1 MLPQVAGTCK
11 LDFLPALQVCAA
23 FFNEWKSSNLF
34 VFLILKLV
42 SLSLECTHTVWI
54 RSLLTKL
61 ATVSKKL
68 SIPLSKHGHFC
79 LQKWGSITKTVAVK
93 PNVWCNF
100 FCFTRKQSIFSR
112 SSTPC
117 VCTCYTDMCVFCFGS
132 SVPSCFLVVLF
143 TLLQDCHMFTI
154 LIPYILPLIFPLQL
168 SVYIQTIKLVL

>member
-11 LDFLPALQVCAA
+11 LDFLPALQLCAA
-23 FFNEWKSSNLF
+23 FFNEWKSSILF
-34 VFLILKLV
+34 VFLTLKQV
-42 SLSLECTHTVWI
+42 SLSLECIHTVWI

-61 ATVSKKL
+61 ATVSKKR
-68 SIPLSKHGHFC
+68 SIPLSKHDHFC

-117 VCTCYTDMCVFCFGS
+117 VCTCYTDMCVFWLFCSLLFS
-132 SVPSCFLVVLF
+132 SC
-143 TLLQDCHMFTI
+143 TLYSWLPYVYHPHTVHSAPDISITTI
-154 LIPYILPLIFPLQL
+154 CLH
-168 SVYIQTIKLVL
+168 TNH